1 MDRKE
6 NIDSGSTAIDRI
18 AGVLAPYLGPHMTET
33 SIKMYQARLGI
44 SEVSTPAQCEE
55 LIALL
60 VPGLVAFVGEERS
73 ASLAAEMRNA
83 AKGD

>member
-6 NIDSGSTAIDRI
+6 NSGESTAIDGI
-18 AGVLAPYLGPHMTET
+18 VGVLTPYLGPHMTET
-33 SIKMYQARLGI
+33 SVKLYQKRLGI
-44 SEVSTPAQCEE
+44 SEVPTPAQCEE

-60 VPGLVAFVGEERS
+60 VPGLVAFVGEEKT